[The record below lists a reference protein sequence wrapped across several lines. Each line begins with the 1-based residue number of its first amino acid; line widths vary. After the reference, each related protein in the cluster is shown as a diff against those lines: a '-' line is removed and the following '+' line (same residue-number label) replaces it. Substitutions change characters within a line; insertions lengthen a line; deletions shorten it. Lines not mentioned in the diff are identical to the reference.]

1 MKRKEKDNK
10 DPHLQAPAEA
20 NRDKHI
26 NFLKTEED
34 DTTDTNREDDKKD
47 EADPDVKKQWDDLKK
62 DDDYNHSL
70 LYNSC

>member
-34 DTTDTNREDDKKD
+34 DNNTDTNRENDKKD

-62 DDDYNHSL
+62 DDDYNRS
-70 LYNSC
+70 

>member
-26 NFLKTEED
+26 NFLKAEEAD
-34 DTTDTNREDDKKD
+34 NNTDTENENKNENR
-47 EADPDVKKQWDDLKK
+47 AAPDVQKQWDDLKK
-62 DDDYNHSL
+62 DNDYNRS
-70 LYNSC
+70 